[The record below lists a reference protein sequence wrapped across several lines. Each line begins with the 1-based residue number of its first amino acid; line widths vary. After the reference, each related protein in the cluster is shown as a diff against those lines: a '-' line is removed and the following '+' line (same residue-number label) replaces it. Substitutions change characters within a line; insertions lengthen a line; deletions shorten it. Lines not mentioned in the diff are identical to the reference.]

1 MIREAAGY
9 QMLYQ
14 ERLSDAA
21 GQGMVFVHKQSGAR
35 ICVISN
41 EDVQKVFQI
50 AFRTIPEDSTGVAH
64 IVEHAVFCGSEKFPV
79 KDVFAEC
86 EKGSV
91 KTFLNA
97 MTYPDKT
104 VYPVAS
110 CNDRDF
116 QNLMELYLDSVFH
129 PLLLEKEEI
138 FLQEGW
144 RYELAEQDAPLELNG
159 IVYNE
164 MQGAYTSPEAVLY
177 REAEKVL
184 YEGSSYA
191 HDSGGSCEEIPNLTY
206 EACLEFYRK
215 HYHPSNSYIYLY
227 GDLDYRETL
236 EWLDRTYLCYYSRK
250 ETENGLHTVLAEGGL
265 QRIEIPYPAE
275 EDEEQSACLLQIL
288 TGSPLD
294 VKTCT
299 ALEILAEVL
308 VESSGAP
315 VKQALL
321 DAQVGLSVSGE
332 FHCETLQPSFSI
344 EVQDC
349 LPGKRDVFY
358 EIVKE
363 TLTRLVKGGLDKNS
377 LLATINSQE
386 FSLREAEYE
395 HPKGVEYGV
404 LVLNSWLYDDNAA
417 FLWLNRLEIY
427 KELRELVKTD
437 YFEQLIQQRLLNIER
452 GVLAELV
459 PVAGLLEQKQE
470 QAEKNLEDYK
480 AALSEHELT
489 VLIEKN
495 KQLQAYQ
502 EEPDLPEHL
511 AKMPCLTLKD
521 INRQGKRLY
530 NQEFSVA
537 GDPLVWHSIPSN
549 GILYFKCHF
558 LLPELSKEELHRL
571 GLLLAVLG
579 GLDTQAYT
587 YGELSV
593 LARMYTGG
601 ISFYAETFAS
611 KEGPDVYTPVLAAEV
626 RVLEGNLAEGLK
638 LVQEILLHSRFGD
651 LKRLKE
657 LVLQTLSQ
665 MKNDILYDSGY
676 YARKRAMSYYAVQEQ
691 FMEQVNGLSF
701 YEYIRTFS
709 TASEE
714 RWEQLAVELQ
724 AVLGR
729 ILTEGT
735 RIYDLTAEQKGLEE
749 ALVQVPV
756 FSGKLK
762 CVYECGEESI
772 GQVSGAGIENSYD
785 SLLQNCKL
793 QEMGLEKNAKA
804 EKVVQTRDSAYTNK
818 DIRGHL
824 YNEAFILPG
833 NLQYTAMCGSFLN
846 AGYPFSGVLDV
857 VKNLLNTDYL
867 YQEIRMKG
875 GAYGYGYR
883 LYTVSGHMVF
893 FSDDDPN
900 LEETYEAYEKASD
913 YLEQLDLS
921 QEELEKYIIG
931 TIGQED
937 YPLGA
942 KQWGEQSFNA
952 YMNGFDEEKIQ
963 REREEIFSVTLEQLR
978 KAGALVRAVTKQ
990 GYCCVLGSRKKIRE
1004 AEARFSV
1011 VRKLQV

>member
-1 MIREAAGY
+1 MVRETAGY
-9 QMLYQ
+9 QMLYK
-14 ERLSDAA
+14 ETLSDAA

-35 ICVISN
+35 VCVISS
-41 EDVQKVFQI
+41 EDPQKVFQI
-50 AFRTIPEDSTGVAH
+50 TFRTVPTDNTGVMH

-116 QNLMELYLDSVFH
+116 RNLMELYLDSVFH

-144 RYELAEQDAPLELNG
+144 RYELTDRDAPLELNG

-191 HDSGGSCEEIPNLTY
+191 CDSGGSCEEIPDLTY
-206 EACLEFYRK
+206 EACLEFYKK

-227 GDLDYRETL
+227 GDMDYVETL
-236 EWLDRTYLCYYSRK
+236 EWLDRTYLCHYTRQ
-250 ETENGLHTVLAEGGL
+250 ETEDTLRPVPEEGGL
-265 QRIEIPYPAE
+265 QTIEIPFPIE
-275 EDEEQSACLLQIL
+275 EGEEEPGACLLQIL

-294 VKTCT
+294 VRTCT

-321 DAQVGLSVSGE
+321 DGKAGLSVSGE

-349 LPGKRDVFY
+349 PAGGREEFY
-358 EIVKE
+358 RMIRE
-363 TLTRLVKGGLDKNS
+363 TLTRLVKEGLDKTS
-377 LLATINSQE
+377 LLATINSHE
-386 FSLREAEYE
+386 FALREAEYE
-395 HPKGVEYGV
+395 HPKGVEYG
-404 LVLNSWLYDDNAA
+404 LLMLNSWLYDGSGA
-417 FLWLNRLEIY
+417 FLWLNRLDIY
-427 KELRELVKTD
+427 KELRELVKTE
-437 YFEQLIQQRLLNIER
+437 YFEQLIQRYLLDIRR

-459 PVAGLLEQKQE
+459 PVPGLLDERR
-470 QAEKNLEDYK
+470 AVSEKKAEDYR
-480 AALSEHELT
+480 AALSEDELT

-495 KQLQAYQ
+495 RRLLAYQ
-502 EEPDLPEHL
+502 EEGDLPEQL

-521 INRQGKRLY
+521 IDRKGKKLH
-530 NQEFSVA
+530 NQEISVA
-537 GDPLVWHSIPSN
+537 GETLVWHDIPSN
-549 GILYFKCHF
+549 GIIYFKCHF
-558 LLPELSKEELHRL
+558 LLPVLSKEELHRL

-593 LARMYTGG
+593 LARMHTGG
-601 ISFYAETFAS
+601 ISFYGETYAS
-611 KEGPDVYTPVLAAEV
+611 GEDPQVYTPVLAAEV
-626 RVLEGNLAEGLK
+626 RVLEGSLGKGLQ
-638 LVQEILLHSRFGD
+638 LVQEIFLHSRFED
-651 LKRLKE
+651 VKRLKE

-665 MKNDILYDSGY
+665 MKSDILYDCGY
-676 YARKRAMSYYAVQEQ
+676 YARKRAMSYYAAQEQ
-691 FMEQVNGLSF
+691 FMEQINGLSF
-701 YEYIRTFS
+701 YEYLRTFS
-709 TASEE
+709 EAGEE
-714 RWEQLAVELQ
+714 QWKQLGAALQ
-724 AVLGR
+724 AVLFR
-729 ILTEGT
+729 ILKEST
-735 RIYDLTAEQKGLEE
+735 RIYDLTSEQRGLEE
-749 ALVQVPV
+749 TMEQIPV
-756 FSGKLK
+756 FSGALK
-762 CVYECGEESI
+762 REDVCQAEWRGQILSGDG
-772 GQVSGAGIENSYD
+772 GQV
-785 SLLQNCKL
+785 C
-793 QEMGLEKNAKA
+793 
-804 EKVVQTRDSAYTNK
+804 
-818 DIRGHL
+818 
-824 YNEAFILPG
+824 EAFILPV
-833 NLQYTAMCGSFLN
+833 NLQYTAMCGSFRSE
-846 AGYPFSGVLDV
+846 GYAFSGVLDV
-857 VKNLLNTDYL
+857 VKNLLNADYL

-875 GAYGYGYR
+875 GAYGYGCR

-900 LEETYEAYEKASD
+900 LEETFQIYERAGD
-913 YLEQLDLS
+913 YLEQLNPS
-921 QEELEKYIIG
+921 PEELEKYIIG

-937 YPLGA
+937 FPLGA
-942 KQWGEQSFNA
+942 KQWGEQSFHA
-952 YMNGFDEEKIQ
+952 YMSGLDDEKIQ
-963 REREEIFSVTLEQLR
+963 QEREEIFSVTLEQLR
-978 KAGALVRAVTKQ
+978 EAGALIRAVTDQ

-1004 AEARFSV
+1004 AEKRFQAV
-1011 VRKLQV
+1011 KKL

>member
-41 EDVQKVFQI
+41 EDTQKVFQI

-144 RYELAEQDAPLELNG
+144 RYALTDVDEPLELNG

-164 MQGAYTSPEAVLY
+164 MQGAYASPEAVLY

-184 YEGSSYA
+184 YEGSFYA
-191 HDSGGSCEEIPNLTY
+191 YDSGGSCEEIPDLTY

-227 GDLDYRETL
+227 GDMDYRETL
-236 EWLDRTYLCYYSRK
+236 EWLNRAYLCHYNYQK
-250 ETENGLHTVLAEGGL
+250 PEDGLYTVPAEGGL
-265 QRIEIPYPAE
+265 KRIKIPYPVE
-275 EDEEQSACLLQIL
+275 EHEEEQSACLLQIL

-299 ALEILAEVL
+299 ALEILVEVL

-321 DAQVGLSVSGE
+321 DARIGMSVSGE

-344 EVQDC
+344 GIQDC
-349 LPGKRDVFY
+349 LPGKREVFY

-386 FSLREAEYE
+386 FALREAEYE
-395 HPKGVEYGV
+395 HPKGVEYGA

-437 YFEQLIQQRLLNIER
+437 YFEQLIQQLFLNIKR

-470 QAEKNLEDYK
+470 EAEKKLEDYK
-480 AALSEHELT
+480 AALSEQELT

-495 KQLQAYQ
+495 KKLQAYQ

-511 AKMPCLTLKD
+511 AKMPCLTLND

-537 GDPLVWHSIPSN
+537 GEPLVWHNIPSN

-558 LLPELSKEELHRL
+558 LLPELSKEEMHRL

-587 YGELSV
+587 YGDLSV

-657 LVLQTLSQ
+657 LVLQALSQ
-665 MKNDILYDSGY
+665 MKNDILYDSSY

-709 TASEE
+709 TAGEE
-714 RWEQLAVELQ
+714 QWELLAVELQ
-724 AVLGR
+724 AVLKR
-729 ILTEGT
+729 ILREGT
-735 RIYDLTAEQKGLEE
+735 RIYDLTSEQKGLEE
-749 ALVQVPV
+749 ALIQVPV

-762 CVYECGEESI
+762 CVHGCGEESI
-772 GQVSGAGIENSYD
+772 GQVSSADDEKSYD
-785 SLLQNCKL
+785 SVSQNCKL
-793 QEMGLEKNAKA
+793 QG
-804 EKVVQTRDSAYTNK
+804 TGS
-818 DIRGHL
+818 
-824 YNEAFILPG
+824 EAFILPG

-875 GAYGYGYR
+875 GAYGYGCR

-900 LEETYEAYEKASD
+900 LEETYEAYEKAAD
-913 YLEQLDLS
+913 YLEQLELS
-921 QEELEKYIIG
+921 PEELEKHIIG

-952 YMNGFDEEKIQ
+952 YMNGFDDEKIQ
-963 REREEIFSVTLEQLR
+963 KEREEIFSITLEQLR
-978 KAGALVRAVTKQ
+978 ETGELVRAVTRQ
-990 GYCCVLGSRKKIRE
+990 GYCCVLGSRKKIGE